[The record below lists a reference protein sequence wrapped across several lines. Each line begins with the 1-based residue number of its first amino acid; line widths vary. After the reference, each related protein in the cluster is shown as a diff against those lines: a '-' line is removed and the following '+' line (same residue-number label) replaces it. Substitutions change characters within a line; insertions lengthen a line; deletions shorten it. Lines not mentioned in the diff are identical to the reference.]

1 MYSYLC
7 ITITFADSGVFEIFI
22 LVRFICLG
30 CYCVLLVFRCYRL
43 SGSVSVY
50 ILMFCS
56 DIVRAHKFYRFL
68 LNGFF
73 FFGRKVRQDNKLLLA
88 LKNSYTKITTFS
100 GLHCVLL
107 RNRKRARDPP
117 REGLGVCYFFSSL
130 PVYTSL
136 YFCQECHLNLKL

>member
-22 LVRFICLG
+22 LIRFICLG

-68 LNGFF
+68 LNSFFF
-73 FFGRKVRQDNKLLLA
+73 FFGRKVRQDNKLPLA
-88 LKNSYTKITTFS
+88 LKNS
-100 GLHCVLL
+100 HCVLL

-117 REGLGVCYFFSSL
+117 REGLGVCYFSVSSL

-136 YFCQECHLNLKL
+136 YFCQECHLNLKS